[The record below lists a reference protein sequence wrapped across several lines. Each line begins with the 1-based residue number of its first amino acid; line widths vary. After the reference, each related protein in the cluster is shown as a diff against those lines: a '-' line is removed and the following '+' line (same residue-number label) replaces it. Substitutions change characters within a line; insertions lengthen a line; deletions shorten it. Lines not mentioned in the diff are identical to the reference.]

1 MNLPWEIENVIF
13 DSIFDMVRESG
24 NVENVEDAIKLYL
37 KLSTQL
43 RIKVLDTIHSI
54 YLRSDKRKLE
64 GILTDSKLFDEIKGI
79 LIYGTN
85 LQKYTILKYLGEIE
99 DEDFINFIKNKVF
112 DETIEMNIIKLYYT
126 ANTLKKRVDQGVQI
140 F

>member
-126 ANTLKKRVDQGVQI
+126 ANTLKKES
-140 F
+140 